1 MKADGPVMEQI
12 RPAIGDPWI
21 RYKLTEDS
29 ENPGIAI
36 AMPGFSRQK
45 TGDKNRLLCYHKIS
59 PQGGYENTQ

>member
-12 RPAIGDPWI
+12 RPAIGGPWI

-45 TGDKNRLLCYHKIS
+45 QVTKIIYCAIIKIS

>member
-21 RYKLTEDS
+21 QNKLTEDS

-36 AMPGFSRQK
+36 VICYPHKRQ
-45 TGDKNRLLCYHKIS
+45 
-59 PQGGYENTQ
+59 